1 MVGEMSRKAKG
12 GGLKELVEG
21 EKEEEG
27 ERGEG
32 ELEVED

>member
-21 EKEEEG
+21 EEG
-27 ERGEG
+27 EERE
-32 ELEVED
+32 ELERGGED